1 MALNLEFLQ
10 TLLGFPGDSVIKSPP
25 VKPETQFPFVGWRKS
40 THSRILAWEIPRIE
54 EPDGLQSTGSQKS
67 WKHYLATKQQQTLL

>member
-25 VKPETQFPFVGWRKS
+25 VKQE